1 MTRMAEVR
9 RELNCSYCVFVP
21 DDEWDAFFDDLIISE
36 PNLFFHKETRKQ
48 RITETSL
55 ADINCHR
62 RRTRVNGTLG
72 AFVYLL
78 WGNELLCTS
87 HKSADYQL
95 IDLDRVWYRDTD
107 STCETIDETVL
118 LSMI

>member
-21 DDEWDAFFDDLIISE
+21 DDEWDAFFDDLITSE
-36 PNLFFHKETRKQ
+36 PNLFFHNVARTQKMIETPR
-48 RITETSL
+48 
-55 ADINCHR
+55 ADIDRYKGC
-62 RRTRVNGTLG
+62 VKINGTLG

-78 WGNELLCTS
+78 FGNELLCAS
-87 HKSADYQL
+87 HKAADYQL
-95 IDLDRVWYRDTD
+95 VDLDRVWCKEPD

-118 LSMI
+118 LSLI

>member
-21 DDEWDAFFDDLIISE
+21 DDEWDEFFNDLITSE
-36 PNLFFHKETRKQ
+36 PDLYFHNVPGMQK
-48 RITETSL
+48 IAETSL
-55 ADINCHR
+55 ANINCHR
-62 RRTRVNGTLG
+62 RRVRINDAFG

-95 IDLDRVWYRDTD
+95 IDLDRVWDQEPD
-107 STCETIDETVL
+107 STLDAIDETVL